1 MRKKEHIYEEY
12 LVSSAKLGDARAL
25 GQLFKLRGPKLLA
38 HASRLLGNLDQAH
51 DATQE
56 AWVEILKGLPRLND
70 DRAFAT
76 WAYMIT
82 TRRCARMIKTL
93 QSQRK
98 LATGLKGEVD
108 TTNPE
113 SGPDAADAHTV
124 RNALSELPPDQRAT
138 VALFYLEDL
147 SVAEVARALDI
158 PTGTVK
164 TRLMHARAKL
174 KETLKGDWDE

>member
-12 LVSSAKLGDARAL
+12 LVSSAKLGDQRAFDL
-25 GQLFKLRGPKLLA
+25 LYKLRAPKLFA
-38 HASRLLGNLDQAH
+38 HANRLLGNLDQAH
-51 DATQE
+51 DATQDT
-56 AWVEILKGLPRLND
+56 WVEILKGLPRLTD
-70 DRAFAT
+70 DRAFAS
-76 WAYMIT
+76 WAYKIT
-82 TRRCARMIKTL
+82 TRRCARMIKTQ

-98 LATGLKGEVD
+98 LATGLKGEV
-108 TTNPE
+108 TPPSPE
-113 SGPDAADAHTV
+113 PGPGAADAHTV
-124 RNALSELPPDQRAT
+124 RSALSELPPDQRAT

-147 SVAEVARALDI
+147 SVAEVAHALDI